1 MVLALFAQIAI
12 MLIDRYIYLTV
23 TSESLVR
30 DWQGQPALLKKTS
43 VTFATGCKV
52 VLHIVLTVAIH
63 ALLFWVLPILGNVRI
78 SGEVGCKEGKECN
91 DFQRNWALRVF
102 YCLWLA
108 YLLLSAVQLR
118 LGMPTIRDGSFPL
131 TQYRSLCSKWLFQVY
146 LQVPFLFELRTLTD
160 WAFTSTALDF
170 WQWLKF
176 EDVYGRLY
184 IAKINQSYYLQR
196 EPGQPIDCCY
206 KFWVGIVGTIGLIV
220 MLLAP
225 LVLFSDLNLFVYEN
239 PIKTIAVEFGFLI
252 ENRNYYKIF
261 SASRVTD
268 IHYMSEAEWEKMG
281 LDQVRDV
288 SRRDREDMQVLTIPL
303 SGDSIWDI
311 TPEGRFSL
319 QQSLYDPRS
328 SIHMLMTTSYI
339 RDYPPHQHLSVHSF
353 QAPLSNA
360 HIQQQLATSEGT
372 RLRFPKLFS
381 SLWRLP
387 SVGDQLTPTM
397 IERDIEQFLPDIE
410 FHLEVYKDQ
419 FEYWRMGRQ
428 GAEGKLAE
436 LKVYVISEKHSPA
449 TLNFGV
455 VTFYLTVVFFAGKM
469 LRMVTG
475 GSAENF
481 IMSEVRRPDMLLD
494 LGNAIYL
501 ARMVGNLKEEEELF
515 YELIDIMRSPA
526 TMLIVTGRSA
536 IREVSKS
543 KTD

>member
-1 MVLALFAQIAI
+1 MVLALFAQIAL

-30 DWQGQPALLKKTS
+30 DWQGQAVRLKKAS
-43 VTFATGCKV
+43 VIFATGCKV
-52 VLHIVLTVAIH
+52 VMHIVLTVAVH
-63 ALLFWVLPILGNVRI
+63 AVVFWVLPILGNVRI
-78 SGEVGCKEGKECN
+78 SGSVTCREGRECN
-91 DFQRNWALRVF
+91 NFQRNWALRVF
-102 YCLWLA
+102 YCLWLV
-108 YLLLSAVQLR
+108 YLIISAVQLR
-118 LGMPTIRDGSFPL
+118 VGMPTIREGSFPL
-131 TQYRSLCSKWLFQVY
+131 TQYQSLCSKWLFQIY
-146 LQVPFLFELRTLTD
+146 LQIPFLFELRTMTD

-176 EDVYGRLY
+176 EDVYARLY

-196 EPGQPIDCCY
+196 QPGEPIDCCY

-239 PIKTIAVEFGFLI
+239 PIKTMAVEFGFLI
-252 ENRNYYKIF
+252 DNRNYYRIF

-268 IHYMSEAEWEKMG
+268 IHYVSQKEWDKMD

-288 SRRDREDMQVLTIPL
+288 ADRDMADMQVLTIPL

-319 QQSLYDPRS
+319 EQSLNHPQS
-328 SIHMLMTTSYI
+328 SIHLLMMTSYT
-339 RDYPPHQHLSVHSF
+339 RDYPLHQHLSVHSF
-353 QAPLSNA
+353 QAPLSNSL
-360 HIQQQLATSEGT
+360 IKEQLAASEGT
-372 RLRFPKLFS
+372 RLRFPMLFS
-381 SLWRLP
+381 SIWRLP

-397 IERDIEQFLPDIE
+397 IQRDTEQFLLDIE
-410 FHLEVYKDQ
+410 FRLEVYNKQ
-419 FEYWRMGRQ
+419 FEYWRMGRPI
-428 GAEGKLAE
+428 GGGRLEE

-481 IMSEVRRPDMLLD
+481 IMSEMRRPDMLLD

-526 TMLIVTGRSA
+526 TMLIVTGRCA
-536 IREVSKS
+536 ARDVIKEK
-543 KTD
+543 KE